1 MNAIK
6 PLAVTDD
13 TVLLSRLDYEALL
26 EAVDEAG
33 DIARVKQARID
44 LAEGRSE
51 TLPGDMVKALCAG
64 ANPVRVWREHRGL
77 SGRELAEASG
87 VNAAYLSEI
96 ETGKKPGSAVAF
108 KKLAAVLRVDMEDL
122 IAFDD

>member
-13 TVLLSRLDYEALL
+13 TVLLSRSDYEALL
-26 EAVDEAG
+26 EAVEEAG

-96 ETGKKPGSAVAF
+96 ETGKKPGSAIAL
-108 KKLAAVLRVDMEDL
+108 KKLASVLRIDMEDL

>member
-6 PLAVTDD
+6 PLAITDD

-26 EAVDEAG
+26 EAVEEAG
-33 DIARVKQARID
+33 DITRVKQARID

-51 TLPGDMVKALCAG
+51 ILPGDMVKALCAG

-96 ETGKKPGSAVAF
+96 ETGKKPGSAIALR
-108 KKLAAVLRVDMEDL
+108 KLAAVLHIDMEDL

>member
-6 PLAVTDD
+6 PLAITDD

-26 EAVDEAG
+26 EAVEEAG
-33 DIARVKQARID
+33 DIARVKQARSD

-96 ETGKKPGSAVAF
+96 ETGKKPGSAIAL
-108 KKLAAVLRVDMEDL
+108 KKLAAVLRIDMEDL

>member
-13 TVLLSRLDYEALL
+13 TVLLSRVDYEALL
-26 EAVDEAG
+26 DAVEEARDMV
-33 DIARVKQARID
+33 RVEQTHAD
-44 LAEGRSE
+44 LAAGHSE
-51 TLPGDMVKALCAG
+51 TLPADMVKALCAG

-96 ETGKKPGSAVAF
+96 ETGKKPGSAIAL
-108 KKLAAVLRVDMEDL
+108 KKLAMALRIDMEDL
-122 IAFDD
+122 VAFDN

>member
-13 TVLLSRLDYEALL
+13 TVLLSRSDYEALL
-26 EAVDEAG
+26 EAVEEAG

-77 SGRELAEASG
+77 TGRELAEASG

-96 ETGKKPGSAVAF
+96 ETGKKPGSAIAL
-108 KKLAAVLRVDMEDL
+108 KKLASVLRIDMEDL

>member
-26 EAVDEAG
+26 DAVEEARDVVLVE
-33 DIARVKQARID
+33 QAR
-44 LAEGRSE
+44 AERAAGCSE
-51 TLPGDMVKALCAG
+51 TLPADMVKVLCAG

-77 SGRELAEASG
+77 SGRELSEASG

-96 ETGKKPGSAVAF
+96 ETGKKPGSAVAL
-108 KKLAAVLRVDMEDL
+108 KKLARVLRIDMEDL
-122 IAFDD
+122 IAFDE